1 MEARGESQNARQT
14 SAAYLRRDADTGVDD
29 QKVENSIFFGSVGCV
44 NLAPAYS
51 REQGGCV
58 AGRVCS
64 SSVWKRAGRV
74 CNREGVWQGRG
85 VAGCRL
91 HLVSLVWCYT
101 TKNTTCM

>member
-1 MEARGESQNARQT
+1 VEARGESQNAKQT

-64 SSVWKRAGRV
+64 SSVCKRAGRV
-74 CNREGVWQGRG
+74 CNREGVAGKGCSRVQ
-85 VAGCRL
+85 VAFGIISMVL
-91 HLVSLVWCYT
+91 YY
-101 TKNTTCM
+101 